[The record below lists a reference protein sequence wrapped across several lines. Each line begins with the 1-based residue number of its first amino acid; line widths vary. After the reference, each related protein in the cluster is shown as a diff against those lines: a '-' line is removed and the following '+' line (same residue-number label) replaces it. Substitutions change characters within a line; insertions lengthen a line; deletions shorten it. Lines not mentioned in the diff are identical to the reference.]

1 MRLKSIVLGSLAIG
15 VIGGAVTAVADP
27 GRDVYE
33 KTCVTC
39 HGANGKGAIP
49 GVPDL
54 TARAGP
60 LAKPESLLVEH
71 ALKGF
76 QSPGSPMA
84 MPPKGGNPSLTPDQI
99 KQAVRYMRRSFA
111 H

>member
-1 MRLKSIVLGSLAIG
+1 MVLGFL
-15 VIGGAVTAVADP
+15 VTGAASVAVAAMADS
-27 GRDVYE
+27 GRDVYA

-60 LAKPESLLVEH
+60 LAKPESVLIEH

-99 KQAVRYMRRSFA
+99 EQAVRYMRRSFA